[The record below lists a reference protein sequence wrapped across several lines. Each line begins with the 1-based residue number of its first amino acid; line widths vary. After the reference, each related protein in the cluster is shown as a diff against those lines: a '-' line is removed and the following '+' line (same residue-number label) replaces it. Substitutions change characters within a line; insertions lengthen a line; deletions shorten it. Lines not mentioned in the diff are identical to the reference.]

1 MVCRLQGASATFLS
15 LHDNRAHTALTK
27 PAPYASKEVL
37 TVIKN
42 IQTSKQAGIA
52 MPISW
57 TDAVSAAAV
66 RTLPSMGGVSAGAA
80 LAGTKRRFAD
90 VASVC
95 TYTHIADVV
104 VLEGAFPGTSAW
116 SPPI

>member
-1 MVCRLQGASATFLS
+1 MTT
-15 LHDNRAHTALTK
+15 AHTALTK

-42 IQTSKQAGIA
+42 IQTSSQNGGIS

-57 TDAVSAAAV
+57 LDAVPAAAV
-66 RTLPSMGGVSAGAA
+66 RTLPAMGGVSTVAA
-80 LAGTKRRFAD
+80 AAGTKRRFAD
-90 VASVC
+90 VAQVC
-95 TYTHIADVV
+95 TYTHTTGVV